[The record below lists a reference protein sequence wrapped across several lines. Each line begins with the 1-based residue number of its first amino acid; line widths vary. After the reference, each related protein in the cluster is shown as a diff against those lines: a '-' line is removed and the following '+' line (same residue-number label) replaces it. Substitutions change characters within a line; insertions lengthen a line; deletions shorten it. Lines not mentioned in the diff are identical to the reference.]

1 MPTRRILRIL
11 SLLLILVVG
20 VVLLR
25 PPTEESDES
34 TVARNGRA
42 DAHYVI
48 KVAPGGE
55 HMPGSRPYGLGE
67 PLKGF
72 AEVSRRFEQKF
83 PDTRIEMIAVPT
95 VREYLVTQLSSGA
108 APDIVTVN
116 VEDVWVDVQKGWY
129 VPLDRY
135 LNRPNPFVVEKG
147 DVDAPG
153 SIQWWDMF
161 KYQALSRG
169 KAAPDGKNY
178 CLTLSAVET
187 GIFYN
192 KTFFREHG
200 LEEPRDWVE
209 FLGVLQAIKDEDRI
223 PLLIN
228 LQSLADWGTDLIF
241 DQLYYD
247 LLPGIDLIKDPT
259 REGYLEGYLDGEEL
273 AFLFTKGFFTR
284 NDPRWVEMTRLI
296 KELRPYLPMNFVD
309 QEDRGYMREFLTQRG
324 ILMWTSSQRT
334 FPIWADKDLGF
345 EWGVFYLPAIT
356 AETSSYA
363 SGRPMCVIGGAAQ
376 QYEVTN
382 SALADTDPAWSL
394 EKRIENS
401 ERLKRVVAFLQ
412 FLSLPENTDRVV
424 NEYPSYLP
432 NIVGVEG
439 LPQLEPFETILER
452 RYTTSKW
459 YFSFDLRF
467 SYTMHRMLG
476 LFLEDGIDLDGYLKW
491 QEDNIRSSGNSLVR
505 RQNIDFS
512 RFEERWVELA
522 PERAVMNGLP
532 PQILHQNQ
540 GVRSK

>member
-1 MPTRRILRIL
+1 MPTRRIFRIL
-11 SLLLILVVG
+11 SIALILVVG
-20 VVLLR
+20 VVLLL
-25 PPTEESDES
+25 PPYEDAEESS
-34 TVARNGRA
+34 QARNSRR
-42 DAHYVI
+42 DARFVI
-48 KVAPGGE
+48 KVAPGVS
-55 HMPGSRPYGLGE
+55 HMPGTRPYGLGE

-72 AEVSRRFEQKF
+72 DQVSRLFEQRF
-83 PDTRIEMIAVPT
+83 PDTRIEMITVPT

-129 VPLDRY
+129 VPLDRF

-147 DVDAPG
+147 EVDAPG

-192 KTFFREHG
+192 RTFFREHD
-200 LEEPRDWVE
+200 LVAPRNWVE
-209 FLGVLQAIKDEDRI
+209 FLRLLQAIKDEDRI
-223 PLLIN
+223 PLLVG
-228 LQSLADWGTDLIF
+228 LDSLADWGTDLIF

-284 NDPRWVEMTRLI
+284 DDPRWVEMTRLI
-296 KELRPYLPMNFVD
+296 KELRPFLPRNLVD
-309 QEDRGYMREFLTQRG
+309 GGYMREFLTQRG
-324 ILMWTSSQRT
+324 ILLWASSQST

-345 EWGVFYLPAIT
+345 EWGVFYLPPMT
-356 AETSSYA
+356 VETSSFA
-363 SGRPMCVIGGAAQ
+363 AGRPMCVIGGAAQ

-382 SALADTDPAWSL
+382 SALTDTDPTWPL
-394 EKRIENS
+394 EKRIEKS
-401 ERLKRVVAFLQ
+401 ERLKRVIAYLQ
-412 FLSLPENTDRVV
+412 FLSLPKNTDRVV

-439 LPQLEPFETILER
+439 LPQLEPFEAILER

-459 YFSFDLRF
+459 VFSFDLRF
-467 SYTMHRMLG
+467 AYTMHRMLG
-476 LFLEDGIDLDGYLKW
+476 LYLEDGIDLDGYLKW

-505 RQNIDFS
+505 RQNIDLA
-512 RFEERWVELA
+512 RFENRWAELA
-522 PERAVMNGLP
+522 RKREGLIGLP
-532 PQILHQNQ
+532 
-540 GVRSK
+540 GEGSSSR